1 LEDRG
6 AMSLGDYLTNLG
18 SNERVAAYSRRNR
31 SCHAGALV
39 SWTPTVHRARLALS
53 LWPLAQ
59 GSFLV
64 VAQIRGAFAA
74 GRARW
79 PRYLLLRSALRAR
92 MVRGRCAHCDHG
104 HLADCGEMVA
114 VSSYWF
120 RVTMKLLSYPKWSE
134 SSPYHPIP

>member
-1 LEDRG
+1 
-6 AMSLGDYLTNLG
+6 MSLGDYLTNLG

-79 PRYLLLRSALRAR
+79 PRHLVLRVALRVR
-92 MVRGRCAHCDHG
+92 MVRRSGSSHHRRNIAHS
-104 HLADCGEMVA
+104 AEMVTLTFA
-114 VSSYWF
+114 V
-120 RVTMKLLSYPKWSE
+120 RCDRNCQC
-134 SSPYHPIP
+134 I